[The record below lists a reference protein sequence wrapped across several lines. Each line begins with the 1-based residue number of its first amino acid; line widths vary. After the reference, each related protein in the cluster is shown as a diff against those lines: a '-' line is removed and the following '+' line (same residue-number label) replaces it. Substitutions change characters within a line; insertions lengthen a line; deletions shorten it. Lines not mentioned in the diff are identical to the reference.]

1 MRRSKGENASAAGFG
16 AKRQSLTGAVPA
28 KRTDRLF
35 VRLSRQYQGIV
46 IDAHK
51 LHRSI
56 NLSDRDNRL
65 AWMTRDARYT

>member
-1 MRRSKGENASAAGFG
+1 
-16 AKRQSLTGAVPA
+16 
-28 KRTDRLF
+28 LF
-35 VRLSRQYQGIV
+35 VSLSLQYQGIV

-56 NLSDRDNRL
+56 SISDRDNRL